1 LANCGFEKK
10 FFLFYFIIMSKNKKA
25 PYQFIL
31 CDKLAQH
38 VFKLLL
44 EVNDLLSGARSR
56 GRLCDR

>member
-1 LANCGFEKK
+1 
-10 FFLFYFIIMSKNKKA
+10 MSKNKKA